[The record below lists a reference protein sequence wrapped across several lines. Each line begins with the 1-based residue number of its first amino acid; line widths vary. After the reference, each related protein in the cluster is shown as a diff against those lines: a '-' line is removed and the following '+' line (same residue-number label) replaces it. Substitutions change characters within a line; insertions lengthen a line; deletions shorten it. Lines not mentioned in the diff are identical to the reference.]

1 MNKKNDHPIQYIERS
16 SGMIITE
23 SVMGSKA
30 LDFAYNTLLGRSLW
44 GLLFNTGFL
53 SRLLGAF
60 YDSKLSRKSIES
72 LIKIPGLK
80 ADEAEKD
87 YRQYESFN
95 DFFTRRLKPG
105 ARPLGPGDD
114 VLPSPA
120 DGRLLVYPS
129 ISPSALMPVKGAM
142 RSLNTLCGQ
151 ELPADFYSVAVI
163 RLAPVDYH
171 RYHYPCDCCKTDK
184 EVYISGKYHSVNP
197 VAFAK
202 APDLFTENTRCITKL
217 KSDVFGE
224 FLFLEVGAFGVGS
237 IVNLHAATTDFQ
249 KGDEK
254 GFFKFGGSTVILIME
269 SDKVQFDSDLIKNSS
284 GSMETLIRYGE
295 RIGVAT
301 V

>member
-1 MNKKNDHPIQYIERS
+1 MNKKNDHPIQHIERS

-114 VLPSPA
+114 VLTQA
-120 DGRLLVYPS
+120 
-129 ISPSALMPVKGAM
+129 
-142 RSLNTLCGQ
+142 
-151 ELPADFYSVAVI
+151 
-163 RLAPVDYH
+163 
-171 RYHYPCDCCKTDK
+171 
-184 EVYISGKYHSVNP
+184 
-197 VAFAK
+197 
-202 APDLFTENTRCITKL
+202 
-217 KSDVFGE
+217 
-224 FLFLEVGAFGVGS
+224 
-237 IVNLHAATTDFQ
+237 
-249 KGDEK
+249 
-254 GFFKFGGSTVILIME
+254 
-269 SDKVQFDSDLIKNSS
+269 
-284 GSMETLIRYGE
+284 
-295 RIGVAT
+295 
-301 V
+301 